1 MTALK
6 ERENGKKDKSCVM
19 CPQLS
24 GICVEEYG
32 DFTALNSENYI
43 SNVEMEIMI
52 GPTNIII
59 DNIKK

>member
-1 MTALK
+1 
-6 ERENGKKDKSCVM
+6 M

-43 SNVEMEIMI
+43 SNIEMEIMI
-52 GPTNIII
+52 GPTNVII

>member
-6 ERENGKKDKSCVM
+6 EREKGKKDKSCVM
-19 CPQLS
+19 CPHLS

-43 SNVEMEIMI
+43 SNIEMEIMI
-52 GPTNIII
+52 GPTNVKI